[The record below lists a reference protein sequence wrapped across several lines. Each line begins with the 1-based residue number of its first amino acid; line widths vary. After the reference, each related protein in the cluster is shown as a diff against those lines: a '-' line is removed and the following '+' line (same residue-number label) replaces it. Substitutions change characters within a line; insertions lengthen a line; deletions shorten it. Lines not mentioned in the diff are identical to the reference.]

1 MLESQAPFDT
11 QKLGFVERMDAPMG
25 PGSRWVE
32 LGPGNGETSLV
43 LPIYVTC
50 F

>member
-25 PGSRWVE
+25 QTAAGSSSVRATAKPAWYWV
-32 LGPGNGETSLV
+32 
-43 LPIYVTC
+43 C
-50 F
+50 M